1 MIALPCVGLIIFIQI
16 KKITVQTVF
25 APFDMTDFYL
35 AVQESRSGE
44 VKMGAKRKISIFPGA
59 GPLPACHFIFVPSSN
74 EQLMRDDQAAF
85 EYVSAA

>member
-35 AVQESRSGE
+35 AELELRSAEVEKLRSDKVAGRFKMSRYGS
-44 VKMGAKRKISIFPGA
+44 
-59 GPLPACHFIFVPSSN
+59 
-74 EQLMRDDQAAF
+74 
-85 EYVSAA
+85 

>member
-35 AVQESRSGE
+35 SAQEWRRAEDEIGI
-44 VKMGAKRKISIFPGA
+44 KRDSVHQIKTGQA
-59 GPLPACHFIFVPSSN
+59 QGPQTALQPQVYS
-74 EQLMRDDQAAF
+74 L
-85 EYVSAA
+85 